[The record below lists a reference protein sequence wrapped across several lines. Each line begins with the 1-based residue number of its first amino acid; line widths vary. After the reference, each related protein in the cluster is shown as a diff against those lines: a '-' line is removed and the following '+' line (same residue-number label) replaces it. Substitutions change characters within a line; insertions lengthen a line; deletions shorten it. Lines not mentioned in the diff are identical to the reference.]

1 MSSSDILDKI
11 KKRNGTVAATKSE
24 TQVLLDLKNYISS
37 MGGTAS
43 TDSLIKN
50 FQPLLPLS
58 MTPLFK
64 SLLNKVCNFYRA
76 PDDKGYWSL
85 KPEFQ

>member
-1 MSSSDILDKI
+1 MDKI
-11 KKRNGTVAATKSE
+11 KKRNGVVVVAKSE
-24 TQVLLDLKNYISS
+24 SQVLLDLKNFLSN

-43 TDSLIKN
+43 TEQLIKT
-50 FQPLLPLS
+50 FQSQLPVS

-64 SLLNKVCNFYRA
+64 SLLNKVCAFYRA
-76 PDDKGYWSL
+76 PDNKGYWTL